1 MSVGPEQSRAG
12 LTIEARNISVRR
24 SGVEILKGVAEL
36 DIGPGL
42 TVLMGPSGSGKSTLA
57 NVLYGLI
64 QPSTGRVRHR
74 NSQTG
79 EVMYTNKP
87 FERPRGMKRL
97 LGMLSIESE
106 HESGAAAHRRKL
118 GYIPQEPFIPAG
130 MQASRYVDVVR
141 SALGSDFE
149 PGWADRLFGALGVGD
164 DTNKTTRELSGGELQ
179 RFIIAFALAHKPP
192 YVVADE
198 PTSALDRASG
208 IRAMELFRDITRP
221 EQENPYGLPTS
232 MLVVSHDETSVSYAD
247 RLIRI
252 SDGQIVSD
260 ELL

>member
-1 MSVGPEQSRAG
+1 MSVGSEQSRAG

-24 SGVEILKGVAEL
+24 SGVEILKGIAEL

-42 TVLMGPSGSGKSTLA
+42 TLVMGPSGSGKSTLA

-64 QPSTGRVRHR
+64 EPSTGRVRHR
-74 NSQTG
+74 DSLTG
-79 EVMYTNKP
+79 GVMYTNRP
-87 FERPRGMKRL
+87 VERPRGMRRL

-106 HESGAAAHRRKL
+106 YESSAAAHRRNL
-118 GYIPQEPFIPAG
+118 GYIPQEPFMPSG

-141 SALGSDFE
+141 SALGSDPEAEWAQMLFFE
-149 PGWADRLFGALGVGD
+149 LGIGD
-164 DTNKTTRELSGGELQ
+164 DVGKTTRELSGGELQ

-221 EQENPYGLPTS
+221 EQENRYGVSTS
-232 MLVVSHDETSVSYAD
+232 MLVVSHDETSINYAD
-247 RLIRI
+247 RLIRL
-252 SDGQIVSD
+252 SDGQVVSD
-260 ELL
+260 EIL